1 MAFKNI
7 KLPANISA
15 KAIGGPCFQSNII
28 ETTSGKDFVQS
39 SWSYPKIKY
48 EIQPS
53 QLLQSEMDTL
63 ITFFRIMQGKVHS
76 FRITDISDYSAKN
89 QILGVVQNQ
98 NNKFDFIKTYTLEN
112 EISTR
117 KITLVNQESVEIFVN
132 KVKIDNAKFKITAN
146 FVEIIDQIKNG
157 DIISANF
164 TFDIRVRFDV
174 NFIKFSKQGV
184 NSYKFEESILLTE
197 VLD

>member
-63 ITFFRIMQGKVHS
+63 ITFFRITQGKVHS